1 MTRKIP
7 DHVKYPAIAACGLSC
22 VICPGYVMTTKSR
35 CPGCKTDWRL
45 GGPCSILYCIA
56 KKDDIE
62 FCWQCPDSETCEKWN
77 KHREF
82 SRQYDSFISY
92 YALEDNVAYQR
103 EYGVKAFEKRE
114 AKKAKMLHE
123 LLDEFNEGRSKSY
136 YCRAV
141 TILKMDD
148 VTKAL
153 ATSRRDT
160 AGMDIKA
167 KAKRMHA
174 IFDSIAEDQG
184 LSLSLRPRPKKNA

>member
-1 MTRKIP
+1 MTAKKIP
-7 DHVKYPAIAACGLSC
+7 EHMKYLAIAACGLSC

-62 FCWQCPDSETCEKWN
+62 FCWQCPDCETCEKWN
-77 KHREF
+77 RHREY

-103 EYGVKAFEKRE
+103 EHGAKAFEKRQAE
-114 AKKAKMLHE
+114 KAKLLHE

-136 YCRAV
+136 FCVAATMLEADELKSALKKGRLESTGLEIKPKAKLMH
-141 TILKMDD
+141 TILD
-148 VTKAL
+148 
-153 ATSRRDT
+153 
-160 AGMDIKA
+160 G
-167 KAKRMHA
+167 
-174 IFDSIAEDQG
+174 IAEEQG
-184 LSLSLRPRPKKNA
+184 ITLKLRKPPPKT